1 MPGADGLMMRIY
13 AATAQ
18 KERELISQ
26 GNQGGATVARVQA
39 HLLQMDQVEVLPDL
53 ISRMTDAVHEDVLA
67 WRRRPLEPVYPLVFL
82 DATIIVY
89 SVPNKP
95 AGPPR
100 SG

>member
-1 MPGADGLMMRIY
+1 L
-13 AATAQ
+13 AAA
-18 KERELISQ
+18 
-26 GNQGGATVARVQA
+26 V
-39 HLLQMDQVEVLPDL
+39 LQMDQVEVSPDL
-53 ISRMTDAVHEDVLA
+53 ISRMTDAVHEDLLA

-82 DATIIVY
+82 DPTIIVY

>member
-1 MPGADGLMMRIY
+1 L
-13 AATAQ
+13 AAA
-18 KERELISQ
+18 
-26 GNQGGATVARVQA
+26 
-39 HLLQMDQVEVLPDL
+39 LLQMDQVEVSPDL
-53 ISRMTDAVHEDVLA
+53 ISRMTDAVHEDLRA

-95 AGPPR
+95 AGPPK

>member
-1 MPGADGLMMRIY
+1 
-13 AATAQ
+13 
-18 KERELISQ
+18 
-26 GNQGGATVARVQA
+26 
-39 HLLQMDQVEVLPDL
+39 
-53 ISRMTDAVHEDVLA
+53 MTDAVHEDVLA

>member
-1 MPGADGLMMRIY
+1 M
-13 AATAQ
+13 AAA
-18 KERELISQ
+18 
-26 GNQGGATVARVQA
+26 V
-39 HLLQMDQVEVLPDL
+39 LQMDQVEVSPDL
-53 ISRMTDAVHEDVLA
+53 ISRMTDAVHEDLLA

-82 DATIIVY
+82 DPTIIVY